1 MQAFK
6 SDTIR
11 VPRSIELIRLSF
23 RVLNQVIPAW
33 ADDLALHLFL
43 RVRRKRVSYDGYLPK
58 GAQKIEIVH
67 NLRKLNGYKW
77 GNGKSTVLLVHGW
90 ESHLGQM
97 LSFVEPLI
105 AQGYTVITFDAPGHG
120 ASPSQPTTISDFA
133 YAIEDVID
141 QYGPIEAVIAHSFG
155 AAATVLSLARSS
167 SSVKKLALLAPMT
180 KLDDHLSIFSR
191 IAAFPADMIARLR
204 SRVASHIGEP
214 VEQFDAAEAARSL
227 NLETL
232 VLHDEADQTIAVEH
246 GRQLAEALNARF
258 MTTSGLGHRGLL
270 RDDAVI
276 DAVGNFLIAEPAA
289 PQLVVS
295 HPAPMEYE
303 SLRTA

>member
-11 VPRSIELIRLSF
+11 VPRTIELIRLSF
-23 RVLNQVIPAW
+23 RMLNRVSPVL

-43 RVRRKRVSYDGYLPK
+43 RVRRKRVSYEGYLPK

-77 GNGKSTVLLVHGW
+77 GAGEATVLLVHGW

-97 LSFVEPLI
+97 LSFVEPLL
-105 AQGYTVITFDAPGHG
+105 AQGYSVIAFDAPGHG
-120 ASPSQPTTISDFA
+120 SSPNQPATISDFA

-155 AAATVLSLARSS
+155 AAATVLSLARFS

-180 KLDDHLSIFSR
+180 KLDDHISIYAR
-191 IAAFPADMIARLR
+191 IAALPAAMITRLR
-204 SRVASHIGEP
+204 NRVASHIGAP
-214 VEQFDAAEAARSL
+214 VEQFDALEAAESL

-232 VLHDEADQTIAVEH
+232 VLHDEVDQTIAAES
-246 GRQLAEALNARF
+246 GRHLADQLNAKF
-258 MTTSGLGHRGLL
+258 MSTKGLGHRGLL
-270 RDDAVI
+270 RDAAVI
-276 DAVGNFLIAEPAA
+276 DAVRNFLIAEPAA
-289 PQLVVS
+289 PQLAVS
-295 HPAPMEYE
+295 HPAPVEYDT
-303 SLRTA
+303 LRAA